1 MIFVIV
7 INMVLSL
14 LCLYIA
20 CQVWQLG
27 QWLSSIA
34 NQLERVE
41 GRIYKNL
48 YSAPKAIVLGQ
59 VGIHGLR
66 EQYQKL
72 QLQLHTLKQI
82 FLLLGM
88 LQKFGGFRWRFSY
101 KPTSKNSLVPQER
114 SH

>member
-1 MIFVIV
+1 MILVIV
-7 INMVLSL
+7 INIMLSL

-20 CQVWQLG
+20 CQMWQLG

-34 NQLERVE
+34 NRLERLE
-41 GRIYKNL
+41 RRIYKNL

-59 VGIHGLR
+59 VGIHGVR

-88 LQKFGGFRWRFSY
+88 LQKFGGFRLRFSN
-101 KPTSKNSLVPQER
+101 KPTSKKSLVPQKR